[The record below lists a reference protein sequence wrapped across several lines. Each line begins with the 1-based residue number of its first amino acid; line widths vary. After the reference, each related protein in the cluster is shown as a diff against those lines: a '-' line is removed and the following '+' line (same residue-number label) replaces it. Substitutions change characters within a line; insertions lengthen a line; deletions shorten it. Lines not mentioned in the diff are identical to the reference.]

1 MKRTRQFELRPCS
14 ECGEEYKHY
23 PAKKPQM
30 CNSCLKTQRQVNSRL
45 TEEERK
51 KKYPLS
57 LCERRRRYTRLRNGL
72 QSLDVMDKREKTEYW
87 DNLFKEIQDL
97 GIMEW
102 CTDLRPST
110 KPKEPGKGKAGR
122 LPNNQRDPKLKYP
135 NTKNW
140 YE

>member
-45 TEEERK
+45 TEEQRK

-72 QSLDVMDKREKTEYW
+72 QSILLERRVEPCDYT
-87 DNLFKEIQDL
+87 
-97 GIMEW
+97 
-102 CTDLRPST
+102 LR
-110 KPKEPGKGKAGR
+110 
-122 LPNNQRDPKLKYP
+122 
-135 NTKNW
+135 
-140 YE
+140 